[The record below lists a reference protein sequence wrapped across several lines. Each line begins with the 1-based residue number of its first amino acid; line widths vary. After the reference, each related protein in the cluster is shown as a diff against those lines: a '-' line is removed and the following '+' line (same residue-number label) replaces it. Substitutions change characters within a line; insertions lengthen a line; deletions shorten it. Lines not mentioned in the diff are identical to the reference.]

1 MSQQVKTFFPAKVK
15 VGTKE
20 TDWVCEMIQC
30 PGDCGE
36 YVLESDYAAL
46 AAENERLRKA
56 GDAMH
61 RAIKVSDY
69 ALDWAI
75 EVWLAA
81 KEGRDAK

>member
-1 MSQQVKTFFPAKVK
+1 MSQPKRYICTRVLGMFEMQDAEN
-15 VGTKE
+15 G
-20 TDWVCEMIQC
+20 DWI
-30 PGDCGE
+30 
-36 YVLESDYAAL
+36 YHSDYAAL

>member
-1 MSQQVKTFFPAKVK
+1 MSAPKRYEPNSSTFV
-15 VGTKE
+15 VMLCR
-20 TDWVCEMIQC
+20 DH
-30 PGDCGE
+30 GE
-36 YVLESDYAAL
+36 YVLYSDYAAL

-81 KEGRDAK
+81 KEGRDVK

>member
-1 MSQQVKTFFPAKVK
+1 MSRGIIEIPIEVWEGCERDAERIAFLHKQV
-15 VGTKE
+15 
-20 TDWVCEMIQC
+20 
-30 PGDCGE
+30 
-36 YVLESDYAAL
+36 SSL
-46 AAENERLRKA
+46 AADNQRLRKA

-81 KEGRDAK
+81 KEGRDVK

>member
-1 MSQQVKTFFPAKVK
+1 MS
-15 VGTKE
+15 VGQNDNAILKLLADEQLRKE
-20 TDWVCEMIQC
+20 N
-30 PGDCGE
+30 
-36 YVLESDYAAL
+36 AAL
-46 AAENERLRKA
+46 AADNERLRRA

-81 KEGRDAK
+81 KEGRDVK